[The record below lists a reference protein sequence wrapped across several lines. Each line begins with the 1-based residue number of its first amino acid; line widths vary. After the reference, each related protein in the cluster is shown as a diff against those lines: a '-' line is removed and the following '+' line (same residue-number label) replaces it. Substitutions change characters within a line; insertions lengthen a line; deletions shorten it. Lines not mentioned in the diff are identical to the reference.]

1 MFGRLRFH
9 LFLQAT
15 ALLALMATPSQA
27 AQLIDIQ
34 GKVLVNRGTG
44 FQSAAGIIEL
54 QPGDRVMATG
64 GGSARIVYSAA
75 CSAAVSPGTA
85 VIVRAQAPCAGS
97 NVSTTSVPTEALVTG
112 ALVAGGIAAGA
123 AALGG
128 RGSSSPSPASP

>member
-9 LFLQAT
+9 LFVQAT
-15 ALLALMATPSQA
+15 ALLALMAMPAQA

-44 FQSAAGIIEL
+44 FQRAIGMSEL

-75 CSAAVSPGTA
+75 CSATVSSGTA
-85 VIVRAQAPCAGS
+85 VIVRAKAPCAGGDA
-97 NVSTTSVPTEALVTG
+97 STTNVPTDTLVIG
-112 ALVAGGIAAGA
+112 ALVAGGVAAGA
-123 AALGG
+123 FALGG
-128 RGSSSPSPASP
+128 HGSSSSSPASP